1 MQIRTNS
8 SKRRSIH
15 LYTIATRAKLKIFTM
30 TQKRTVKGTLWTTKA
45 HRETLERWKT
55 LRKEGREYIVSYRN
69 SKNEYPRKK
78 GMEWW
83 HLCSQPITLYSSASR
98 LSSMTSAVGNGFSCG
113 LLSPLSSDI
122 LTVLPDFLPL
132 QRINRGCRVLRRIF
146 FFFFFFLS
154 RFRLTLSAKRF
165 TIDSRISS

>member
-1 MQIRTNS
+1 MQIS
-8 SKRRSIH
+8 YELVKRRSIH
-15 LYTIATRAKLKIFTM
+15 FHTIATRAKLKIFTM

-55 LRKEGREYIVSYRN
+55 LRKGGKGIYSFVSKLEEWISTKER
-69 SKNEYPRKK
+69 
-78 GMEWW
+78 MEWW

-132 QRINRGCRVLRRIF
+132 QRINRGCRVLTYLFLF
-146 FFFFFFLS
+146 FFFSFSLVF
-154 RFRLTLSAKRF
+154 
-165 TIDSRISS
+165 D